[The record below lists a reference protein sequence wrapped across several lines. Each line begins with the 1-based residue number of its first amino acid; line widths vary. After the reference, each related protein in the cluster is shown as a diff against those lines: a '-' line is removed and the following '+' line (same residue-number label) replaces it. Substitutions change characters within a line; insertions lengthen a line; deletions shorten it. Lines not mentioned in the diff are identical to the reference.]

1 MLSTLWVHRRRQV
14 AVEGAERV
22 GVLGGGGLSDLSP
35 EGFGL
40 CVRACMCGQCR
51 DGQLSMDALRSNPGE
66 EGIET
71 SSKPVMKGR
80 TCCS

>member
-51 DGQLSMDALRSNPGE
+51 DGQISMDALRSDPGKKA
-66 EGIET
+66 
-71 SSKPVMKGR
+71 SKRVR
-80 TCCS
+80 NLS